1 MPQRSLLSFLFLFLV
16 LYLSPEVRA
25 QSVVVETQLDSTAIL
40 VGEQV
45 RLRARVSCDA
55 HAKVA
60 FPQFAEGQLTPG
72 VEVLSVSP
80 IDTTWLNDKKRCE
93 LTCSYLLTSF
103 DSALYQL
110 NLTVEVNGK
119 PYQSRNTLGLKVS
132 NVAVDE
138 QHPDQL
144 RPAHPPTEAIFVW
157 RPALLLWCALL
168 WALMAAAALLA
179 LRLSRKQPITRRI
192 KVKPP
197 TPPHVVAIEAIRS
210 LRQEQESGGEEET
223 QKLHIMRLTDVLR
236 TYINDRFGFNARE
249 MTTAEIL
256 DALRSHGDAQALD
269 ELREVLSTADLI
281 KFARH
286 RATLIESDRMLLQA
300 TDYVQTTR
308 HIDPEAEKPKEQIV
322 VLGDVAQQRVR
333 RFFKVTAI
341 VCLVSGEALFFYIA
355 YLLWLNFF

>member
-55 HAKVA
+55 HAKVV

-168 WALMAAAALLA
+168 WMLMAAAHQGEAAHTASRRGHRSYPLLA
-179 LRLSRKQPITRRI
+179 
-192 KVKPP
+192 
-197 TPPHVVAIEAIRS
+197 A
-210 LRQEQESGGEEET
+210 G
-223 QKLHIMRLTDVLR
+223 
-236 TYINDRFGFNARE
+236 ARE
-249 MTTAEIL
+249 WGRGGNSEAAHHAPDRCSAHL
-256 DALRSHGDAQALD
+256 HQRPLRFQ
-269 ELREVLSTADLI
+269 
-281 KFARH
+281 
-286 RATLIESDRMLLQA
+286 RA
-300 TDYVQTTR
+300 
-308 HIDPEAEKPKEQIV
+308 
-322 VLGDVAQQRVR
+322 
-333 RFFKVTAI
+333 
-341 VCLVSGEALFFYIA
+341 
-355 YLLWLNFF
+355 